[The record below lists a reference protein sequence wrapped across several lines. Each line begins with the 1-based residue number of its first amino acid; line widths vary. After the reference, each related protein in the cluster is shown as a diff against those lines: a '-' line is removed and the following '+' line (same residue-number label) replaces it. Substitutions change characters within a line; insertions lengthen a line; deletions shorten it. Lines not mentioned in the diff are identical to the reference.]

1 MRAFI
6 FTQSL
11 LSIHSAIYFP
21 EGAEYAKVIRQKLF
35 SCKNR
40 TRLKEARVNKTRGLM
55 TDQLIIII
63 TF

>member
-55 TDQLIIII
+55 TD
-63 TF
+63 